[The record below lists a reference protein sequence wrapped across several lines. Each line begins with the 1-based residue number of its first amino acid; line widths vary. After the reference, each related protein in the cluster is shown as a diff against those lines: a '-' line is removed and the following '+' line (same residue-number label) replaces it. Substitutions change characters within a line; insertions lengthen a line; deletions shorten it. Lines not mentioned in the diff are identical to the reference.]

1 VNSIESGIPGD
12 QARKA
17 QASTA
22 TVLDAPLS
30 ERLAQDVL
38 RDSE

>member
-1 VNSIESGIPGD
+1 VNSIEFGFPGG

-17 QASTA
+17 QASAA